1 MELFKKG
8 YKVLSSKKNVLLKLK
23 MGFHVTLSDI
33 DSKPISKRL
42 KKTLSRR
49 G

>member
-8 YKVLSSKKNVLLKLK
+8 YKVLSSKKNLLLKLK
-23 MGFHVTLSDI
+23 MGFHFTLSDLY
-33 DSKPISKRL
+33 SKPISKRL